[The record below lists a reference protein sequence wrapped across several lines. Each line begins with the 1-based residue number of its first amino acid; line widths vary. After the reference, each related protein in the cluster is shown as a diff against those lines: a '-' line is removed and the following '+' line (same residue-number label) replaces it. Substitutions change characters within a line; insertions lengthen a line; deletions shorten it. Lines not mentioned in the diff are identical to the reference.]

1 VERGSYLPHFLVF
14 TLLHITVSRGFR
26 LEGNFLTPPPPR
38 VFTAVRAALLS
49 RLLCF
54 HAYRLSLSARLASC
68 LTTSSSKVTPPQGTA
83 RIIKILHKNAYALKR
98 QKLTQSDENELEQ
111 THLGVDDPLP

>member
-26 LEGNFLTPPPPR
+26 LEGNFLTPPPPCLHSSPSG
-38 VFTAVRAALLS
+38 TPKPPPLLPCLPPFIIS
-49 RLLCF
+49 TVGLLP
-54 HAYRLSLSARLASC
+54 HNIL
-68 LTTSSSKVTPPQGTA
+68 KQGDPPQGTA